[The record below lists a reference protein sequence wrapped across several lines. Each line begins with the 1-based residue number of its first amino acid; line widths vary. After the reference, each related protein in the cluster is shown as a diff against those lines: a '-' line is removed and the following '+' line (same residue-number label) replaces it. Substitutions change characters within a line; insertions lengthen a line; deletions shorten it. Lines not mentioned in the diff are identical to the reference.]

1 MCWLPWTMAL
11 MTGVVSAQEWSPLPE
26 FPGQPRD
33 DAAAFVIGTDIYV
46 GTGMDVGFNLTN
58 DWYRFNTLDDSW
70 TPVAA
75 LPGSSRQYALAVSAN
90 GTGYV
95 LGGTTGEGAT
105 DEVWSYDPSLNI
117 WQLETPLP
125 TAVLAAT
132 GNVCLGQVHV
142 IGGIATDGTVA
153 EVHQIFDPNTS
164 IWTAAPAPPVSVH
177 RAASFVVGSTLHV
190 VGGATGS
197 FEELDQHLAYDAASG
212 QWSARAA
219 LPEGRYASDGAN
231 VHGSGVHIGGVDA
244 GPPMTVHADV
254 WRYHPWADSWSVLPP
269 LPAGPRRGAVLVEVA
284 GRLYFGTG
292 SDATQRYRDWWTLE
306 VPVGTA
312 EHGSR
317 STIPYPVPTSGVLHL
332 DDTLEP
338 GDHTL
343 RLLNSSGHEVMRWSA
358 QERVIDMRA
367 LAAGLYVLRMEGT
380 NSRQHRIVK
389 TP

>member
-1 MCWLPWTMAL
+1 MAL
-11 MTGVVSAQEWSPLPE
+11 MTGVVSAQEWSPLPD

-58 DWYRFNTLDDSW
+58 DWYRFNTVDQSW
-70 TPVAA
+70 TPIAT
-75 LPGSSRQYALAVSAN
+75 LPGNGRQYAAAVTWN

-95 LGGTTGEGAT
+95 LGGTTGAGAT
-105 DEVWSYDPSLNI
+105 NEVWTYEPNVGA
-117 WQLETPLP
+117 WQQQPPLP
-125 TAVLAAT
+125 TPVLAAI
-132 GNVCLGQVHV
+132 GNVCQGQVHV

-153 EVHQIFDPNTS
+153 EVHQIFDPYTS

-177 RAASFVVGSTLHV
+177 RAASFVIGSTMHV

-197 FEELDQHLAYDAASG
+197 FEDLDQHLAYDAASG

-219 LPEGRYASDGAN
+219 LPEGRYASDGVT
-231 VHGSGVHIGGVDA
+231 VHGGGVLIGGVDA
-244 GPPMTVHADV
+244 GPPVTVQADV
-254 WRYHPWADSWSVLPP
+254 WRYDPWADSWSALPA

-306 VPVGTA
+306 VPVGIA
-312 EHGSR
+312 EQG
-317 STIPYPVPTSGVLHL
+317 TQWADPYPVPTSGVLYL
-332 DDTLEP
+332 YGTLGP

-343 RLLNSSGHEVMRWSA
+343 RLLNCSGQEVVRWSA
-358 QERVIDMRA
+358 QERMIDISA
-367 LAAGLYVLRMEGT
+367 LATGLYVLRIEGT